1 MGFALAVLQLDV
13 RKPGAYSD
21 GWVHRC
27 SPSCPSLTRRHQR
40 ANGNLPDAACAGSSL
55 YSAPATRAPAMVPIR
70 PKINHTRGTKRPTAL
85 HEACARFPG
94 TFIISPRTTP
104 TVSAVFGPGP

>member
-1 MGFALAVLQLDV
+1 MSGNLAPTLMAGFIVVLLPD
-13 RKPGAYSD
+13 
-21 GWVHRC
+21 
-27 SPSCPSLTRRHQR
+27 PSLTRRHQR

-104 TVSAVFGPGP
+104 TVSAVFGPGPRRGRTAA